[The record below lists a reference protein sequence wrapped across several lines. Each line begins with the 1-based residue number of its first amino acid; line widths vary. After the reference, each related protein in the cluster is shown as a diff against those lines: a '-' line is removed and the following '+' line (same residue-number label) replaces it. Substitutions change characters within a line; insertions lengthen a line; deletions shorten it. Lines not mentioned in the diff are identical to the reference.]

1 MIDRLRWVIDID
13 VRRGKDL
20 AGISG
25 ASSSAF
31 SNVISSDPSSA
42 ADVSSAIFVADIFG
56 STLPVEEAGW
66 APLPEG
72 GSEFAIG
79 DVESTPVADET
90 GSTILAAGA
99 VTGSLADELGSKSL
113 SDDFDFL
120 PLCDVLD
127 LAPLAEKIGSTPFSG
142 DADLSS
148 LRAAAGTGLLVD
160 LARSELVT
168 RDTGSTLMAGVA
180 CSLNGDADSLCLE
193 LFPGVFSREIVLFEA
208 SIGWLAG
215 LGAWGRGL

>member
-1 MIDRLRWVIDID
+1 MIDRLRSVIDID

-20 AGISG
+20 AAISG
-25 ASSSAF
+25 PSSSAF
-31 SNVISSDPSSA
+31 SNEISSDSSA
-42 ADVSSAIFVADIFG
+42 ADVSSAILADIFG
-56 STLPVEEAGW
+56 STLLFEGTGW

-79 DVESTPVADET
+79 EVESTPVADET

-99 VTGSLADELGSKSL
+99 VTGPLADELGSKSL
-113 SDDFDFL
+113 SDDFNFL

-127 LAPLAEKIGSTPFSG
+127 LASLAEDIGSTPFSG
-142 DADLSS
+142 DADLPS

-168 RDTGSTLMAGVA
+168 RTTGSTLVAGVA

-193 LFPGVFSREIVLFEA
+193 LFPEVFSREIGLFEA
-208 SIGWLAG
+208 SIG
-215 LGAWGRGL
+215 